1 MPQSLKSFTILD
13 LLIILCCLGGS
24 FLFWPLME
32 SHAPAC
38 VAIYRDNQRIAR
50 YPLSSPKEI
59 TLQGKE
65 GRVTI
70 SIHDGSVCVV
80 SADCPKQIC
89 MRAGAIKRSG
99 QQIVCAPNHI
109 LIELE
114 TSSGKGLDA
123 ITQ

>member
-1 MPQSLKSFTILD
+1 MPDTLKSFTILD
-13 LLIILCCLGGS
+13 CIIILFCLGGA
-24 FLFWPLME
+24 FLFFPLME

-38 VAIYRDNQRIAR
+38 VAIYCDNQRIAR

-59 TLQGKE
+59 TVQGKE
-65 GRVTI
+65 GKVTI
-70 SIHDGSVCVV
+70 SIHDGTVAVV
-80 SADCPKQIC
+80 RADCPKQIC
-89 MRAGAIKRSG
+89 VHAGAIRRSG